1 VVILSLAPLF
11 YDKRCK
17 GSHMDMCPV
26 CNHPI
31 LETVLE
37 APKRIGAAAAVPDA
51 PTGIGRFLTISS
63 LLCECGERIERL
75 YENRPLAP
83 FGQ

>member
-1 VVILSLAPLF
+1 
-11 YDKRCK
+11 
-17 GSHMDMCPV
+17 MDVCPV

-31 LETVLE
+31 LETILE
-37 APKRIGAAAAVPDA
+37 APKRIGAAVPDA

-63 LLCECGERIERL
+63 LLCACGERIERL

-83 FGQ
+83 VGQ